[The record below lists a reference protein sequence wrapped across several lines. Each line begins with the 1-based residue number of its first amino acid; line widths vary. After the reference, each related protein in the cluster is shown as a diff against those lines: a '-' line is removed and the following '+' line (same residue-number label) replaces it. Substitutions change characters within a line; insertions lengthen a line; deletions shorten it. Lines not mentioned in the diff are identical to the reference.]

1 MEALPH
7 QIAGARFLSDRNYA
21 LLADSPR
28 VGKTGTAIMAADDVF
43 ASRVLVITTASGRPV
58 WVRGFK
64 DWSIYD
70 LPTRAVYG
78 ALGKLDGPLR
88 LIVSWSE
95 VAKHAEA
102 LKAAR
107 WDLVI
112 LDEAHYAKAI
122 DTKRTQAVYGVFRG
136 ASRDMGIV
144 DSAARVWCL
153 TGTPIPNAPNDLY
166 PMMRA
171 LCPDRLE
178 TGTRSYVS
186 RDPVEPG
193 GFAWETAGI
202 HVFEHDVTKY
212 DDFLHRYCVVRRKA
226 ISRWTKIDVV
236 VGGKNEAELKARL
249 DGFWLRRTQKD
260 VGINPPIYEM
270 MPTHISEKQRQEIEA
285 QIEGAEDI
293 LAAAETGETRGLEM
307 ALGTLRRVTG
317 TVKAQGVADA
327 IEEEL
332 ENGLDKVVLM
342 AWHKDVM
349 ASLEDRLKKY
359 GVVRVDG
366 STTPHAREMATK
378 MFQTDPA
385 CRVFIG
391 QIVAAGEAIDLSAA
405 AELVFVESSFV
416 PKDMAQAALRITN
429 HGQKRQTRVRVAAL
443 EGSVDEAIQAIVIR
457 KTATLKEIIQ

>member
-1 MEALPH
+1 MHALPH
-7 QIAGARFLSDRNYA
+7 QIEGARFLSDRNYA
-21 LLADSPR
+21 LLADAPR
-28 VGKTGTAIMAADDVF
+28 VGKTGTAVMAADDVL
-43 ASRVLVITTASGRPV
+43 AARILVVTTASGRPV

-64 DWSIYD
+64 DWSAFD

-78 ALGKLDGPLR
+78 NLGKIDGGPLR

-102 LKAAR
+102 LKAAK

-112 LDEAHYAKAI
+112 LDEAHYAKSI
-122 DTKRTQAVYGVFRG
+122 DTKRTQAVYGIFRG

-171 LCPDRLE
+171 ICPHRLAE
-178 TGTRSYVS
+178 
-186 RDPVEPG
+186 
-193 GFAWETAGI
+193 GFT
-202 HVFEHDVTKY
+202 FTTLTDVTKY

-249 DGFWLRRTQKD
+249 DGFWLRRTQQD
-260 VGINPPIYEM
+260 VGIQPPVYEM
-270 MPTHISEKQRQEIEA
+270 LPIHITEKQRKEIEA
-285 QIEGAEDI
+285 SVEGAEDI

-317 TVKAQGVADA
+317 TVKAAGVAQAVED
-327 IEEEL
+327 EL
-332 ENGLDKVVLM
+332 ESGLDKVVLM
-342 AWHKDVM
+342 CWHKDVM
-349 ASLEDRLKKY
+349 DALAAALCAY
-359 GVVRVDG
+359 GVVQVHG
-366 STTPHAREMATK
+366 GTNPKHREEAVQK
-378 MFQTDPA
+378 FHTDKF
-385 CRVFIG
+385 RVFIG

-405 AELVFVESSFV
+405 AELIFVESSFV
-416 PKDMAQAALRITN
+416 PKDMQQAALRITN
-429 HGQKRQTRVRVAAL
+429 HGQKRQCRVRVAAL
-443 EGSVDEAIQAIVIR
+443 EGSVDEALQAIVIR
-457 KTATLKEIIQ
+457 KVATNKEIIK

>member
-1 MEALPH
+1 MQPLPH
-7 QIAGARFLSDRNYA
+7 QLEGARFLSDRNYA

-28 VGKTGTAIMAADDVF
+28 VGKTGTAIMAADDIF
-43 ASRVLVITTASGRPV
+43 ASRILVITTASGRPV

-64 DWSIYD
+64 DWSMFD
-70 LPTRAVYG
+70 MPTRAVYG
-78 ALGKLDGPLR
+78 ALGKIDGPLR

-95 VAKHAEA
+95 VAKHADA

-112 LDEAHYAKAI
+112 LDEAHYAKSI
-122 DTKRTQAVYGVFRG
+122 DTKRTQAVYGIFRG

-171 LCPDRLE
+171 ICPERLDL
-178 TGTRSYVS
+178 GDFPYK
-186 RDPVEPG
+186 
-193 GFAWETAGI
+193 AAGMI
-202 HVFEHDVTKY
+202 RFEHDVTKY

-236 VGGKNEAELKARL
+236 VGGRNEPELKARL

-260 VGINPPIYEM
+260 VGIQPPIYEM
-270 MPTHISEKQRQEIEA
+270 LPVHISDKQRHEIEA

-293 LAAAETGETRGLEM
+293 LAAAETGETKGLEM

-327 IEEEL
+327 LEEEL

-349 ASLEDRLKKY
+349 SSLEDRLKKY
-359 GVVRVDG
+359 GIVRVDG
-366 STTPHAREMATK
+366 STTPQAREMATK

-416 PKDMAQAALRITN
+416 PKDMQQAALRITN

-443 EGSVDEAIQAIVIR
+443 EGSVDEALQAIVIR